1 MITYKYYIDCFSAVK
16 NNNIN
21 SNSNSNSKR
30 IL

>member
-21 SNSNSNSKR
+21 SNSNSKR